1 MSLQSETRSS
11 DRFSLARR
19 SRLAVSSSPRVGRSL
34 SFDVVLVMSRS
45 TIQCGRRAQLN
56 VRFPPKA
63 DTRMTEVGRPPS
75 ITSMRHVWERIAA
88 VALTTFA
95 VSGCTFGMLET
106 NECLRL
112 YRPGLMDA
120 ASQARSRGSISQ
132 ESFGYCVDG
141 KRRAEAMLAP
151 LREHGF
157 TVNGPS
163 KAFRGSRWL
172 VLVSVAAGL
181 R

>member
-1 MSLQSETRSS
+1 
-11 DRFSLARR
+11 
-19 SRLAVSSSPRVGRSL
+19 
-34 SFDVVLVMSRS
+34 
-45 TIQCGRRAQLN
+45 
-56 VRFPPKA
+56 
-63 DTRMTEVGRPPS
+63 MTEVGRPPS

-120 ASQARSRGSISQ
+120 ASQVRSRGSISQ

-157 TVNGPS
+157 TMNGPS
-163 KAFRGSRWL
+163 KHFEVPGGWCLSASRPASAERFDPL
-172 VLVSVAAGL
+172 LSLETACALGHASSAYL
-181 R
+181 TGGTFQTADGQTHYIRSTYDSEAREQLEKTF